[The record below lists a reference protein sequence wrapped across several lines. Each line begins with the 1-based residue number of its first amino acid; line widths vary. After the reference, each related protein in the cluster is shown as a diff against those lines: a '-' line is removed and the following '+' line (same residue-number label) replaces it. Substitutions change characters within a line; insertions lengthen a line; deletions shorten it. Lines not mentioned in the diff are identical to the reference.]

1 MMIFEFEETPIRNAR
16 MKVVGVGGAG
26 GNAVNRMVDEQLE
39 GVEFISMNTDAQALK
54 TSRAQVTIQ
63 IGKKLTRGLG
73 AGARPEVGRQA
84 LAESEA
90 EVRRA
95 LEGADLVFVTAGM
108 GGGTGTGAAPL
119 VAQIA
124 RDLGALTIGVVTRP
138 FSFEGRKRERQAG
151 QGLAELRRSVDTMIV
166 VPNDRLLSVVPKG
179 TSFRDALKKAD
190 EVLLNATQ
198 GISDL
203 ITVTGEVNV
212 DFADVR
218 TVMASRGPALM
229 GSGWGEGENRAQEAA
244 QEAISSPLLDEV
256 SIRGAKGVLINISG
270 GMDLA
275 IDEVTTIASII
286 QEEAGEDAEIIFGA
300 VHDAE
305 LNGRI
310 RVTVIATGFDAA
322 EDEKIIQGDFRRPRA
337 PEQPPVNETAA
348 PEPAVA
354 DISTGRTVQPQPVE
368 ARAVAGA
375 RSPQVLPLARY
386 PERTISREQIQG
398 LDIPTFIRRQMD

>member
-1 MMIFEFEETPIRNAR
+1 MIFEFEETPIQNAR

-26 GNAVNRMVDEQLE
+26 GNAVNRMIDEDLE

-54 TSRAQVTIQ
+54 GSRAQLTLQ

-73 AGARPEVGRQA
+73 AGARPEIGRQA
-84 LAESEA
+84 LSESEDD
-90 EVRRA
+90 VRGA

-108 GGGTGTGAAPL
+108 GGGTGTGAAPI

-124 RDLGALTIGVVTRP
+124 HDMGALTIGVVTRP
-138 FSFEGRKRERQAG
+138 FSFEGKKRERQAQ
-151 QGLAELRRSVDTMIV
+151 QGLAELRRSVDSVIV

-190 EVLLNATQ
+190 EVLLHATQ

-203 ITVTGEVNV
+203 IRVSGEVNV

-218 TVMASRGPALM
+218 TIMASRGPALM
-229 GSGWGEGENRAQEAA
+229 GSGFGEGDNRAQEAA

-256 SIRGAKGVLINISG
+256 SIQGARGVLINITG
-270 GMDLA
+270 GLDLA
-275 IDEVTTIASII
+275 IDEVTQISSII
-286 QEEAGEDAEIIFGA
+286 QEEAGDEAEIIFGA
-300 VHDAE
+300 VHDPNLE
-305 LNGRI
+305 GKV

-322 EDEKIIQGDFRRPRA
+322 DEEKVIRPDFRRHRQGSQPHTQPA
-337 PEQPPVNETAA
+337 PKQATRPARHERVEERVAVGGGSA
-348 PEPAVA
+348 EP
-354 DISTGRTVQPQPVE
+354 
-368 ARAVAGA
+368 
-375 RSPQVLPLARY
+375 VLPLNRF
-386 PERTISREQIQG
+386 PERVVTRDQLEE

>member
-1 MMIFEFEETPIRNAR
+1 MMLFEFEETPVRNAR

-26 GNAVNRMVDEQLE
+26 GNAVNRMIDEELD

-54 TSRAQVTIQ
+54 TSRAQVTLQ

-84 LAESEA
+84 LAESED
-90 EVRRA
+90 EVRSA
-95 LEGADLVFVTAGM
+95 LEGADLVFVTCGM

-119 VAQIA
+119 VAEIA
-124 RDLGALTIGVVTRP
+124 RDLGALTIGIVTKP
-138 FSFEGRKRERQAG
+138 FSFEGKKRERQAQ
-151 QGLAELRRSVDTMIV
+151 QGLAELRRCVDTMIL

-203 ITVTGEVNV
+203 ISVTGEVNV

-218 TVMASRGPALM
+218 TIMSSRGPALM
-229 GSGWGEGENRAQEAA
+229 GSGFGEGDNRAQEAA
-244 QEAISSPLLDEV
+244 QEAISSPLLDDI
-256 SIRGAKGVLINISG
+256 SIGGARGVLINISG

-275 IDEVTTIASII
+275 IDEVTTISSII
-286 QEEAGEDAEIIFGA
+286 QEEAGDEAEIIFGA
-300 VHDAE
+300 VHDPSLE
-305 LNGRI
+305 GKV
-310 RVTVIATGFDAA
+310 RVTVIATGFDQV
-322 EDEKIIQGDFRRPRA
+322 DDDKVIPGGFRRNRA
-337 PEQPPVNETAA
+337 AQHAKPAHA
-348 PEPAVA
+348 PEPAT
-354 DISTGRTVQPQPVE
+354 SEEVE
-368 ARAVAGA
+368 RPERAPARIAVAGGGSA
-375 RSPQVLPLARY
+375 EEVPQVNRF
-386 PERTISREQIQG
+386 PERTISRNQIAG